1 MAEPRPAALDLRIDG
16 LISVCDNTTI
26 SHGTIFNRTLPVVIK
41 EITYEETSAANQ
53 ALREAMMQKRLEHAN
68 VCKLYDCYL
77 QRDGEEMKVVLVME
91 RLGSDV
97 KQEIERRKRARRT
110 WEERELLQAAKEM
123 ISALAYAQT
132 SGIAHRDIKPEN
144 IFLDGSH
151 YKLGDFGSSVTAP
164 TGSYLPS
171 SHQYSS
177 PESFHQF
184 LTASSKETTEVH
196 ASLPG
201 NLQYASPEYRLAM
214 IKAVSQGSVHAAID
228 VFKADVYSLGLVIA
242 EMALLEFPEEAKDV
256 MQLERR
262 LPGCI
267 GRVVQLYPGLVKVL
281 SAMLSV
287 GAQERPRFTEL
298 AKMFETAQKSP
309 VSVCKTCGKAI
320 TDREW
325 TNNLNSNMSK
335 YREECASLCSEEC
348 LNLSIDGN
356 ILCVGCGE
364 QFPAQSLQFVQFPC
378 PDKHVFH
385 SLECVFEHI
394 CTLTVNFS
402 NPSAPYTCPCCK
414 VRVIKENVMSLFE
427 TTAWEALRLEAYQNS
442 CFVCHQSTNV
452 WKCKNG
458 HLLCKSHQYTV
469 FWKTKCPICNNKTKM
484 LTA

>member
-1 MAEPRPAALDLRIDG
+1 MAEPRPTALDLHIDG
-16 LISVCDNTTI
+16 IISVCDNTTI
-26 SHGTIFNRTLPVVIK
+26 SHGSIFNRTLPVVIK

-77 QRDGEEMKVVLVME
+77 QKDGEEMKVVLVME

-97 KQEIERRKRARRT
+97 KQEIEGRRRARRT
-110 WEERELLQAAKEM
+110 WEEREILQAAKEM

-144 IFLDGSH
+144 IFLDGNH

-164 TGSYLPS
+164 TGTSLPS
-171 SHQYSS
+171 SHQHSS
-177 PESFHQF
+177 PDSFNQF
-184 LTASSKETTEVH
+184 LTASSKDITEVH

-201 NLQYASPEYRLAM
+201 NLQYASPEYRQAM
-214 IKAVSQGSVHAAID
+214 IKAVSQGSVQADID
-228 VFKADVYSLGLVIA
+228 VFKADVYSLGLVLV
-242 EMALLEFPEEAKDV
+242 EMALLEFPDEGNDV

-267 GRVVQLYPGLVKVL
+267 VRVLQLYPGLGEIL
-281 SAMLSV
+281 PAMLNV
-287 GAQERPRFTEL
+287 DAQARPRFTEL
-298 AKMFETAQKSP
+298 AQMLETSQK
-309 VSVCKTCGKAI
+309 VAATVCKTCGKALA
-320 TDREW
+320 DREW
-325 TNNLNSNMSK
+325 VNNLNSNMSK
-335 YREECASLCSEEC
+335 YREECAALCSEMC

-356 ILCVGCGE
+356 ILCVGCGQ
-364 QFPAQSLQFVQFPC
+364 QFPAQSLNFVQFPC

-394 CTLTVNFS
+394 CAVTVNFS
-402 NPSAPYTCPCCK
+402 NPSAPYSCPCCK

-427 TTAWEALRLEAYQNS
+427 TTIWNALRLEAYQNS
-442 CFVCHQSTNV
+442 CSVCHQSTNV

-458 HLLCKSHQYTV
+458 HLLSKSHQYTL
-469 FWKTKCPICNNKTKM
+469 FWKTKCPICNNKTK
-484 LTA
+484 LLAS